1 MAAPTSPSP
10 PPPRPQSTSPDP
22 SPPTLDQAAV
32 ERVLRRAVEL
42 AGHLPTSPEPDTRV
56 PVDVLHQV
64 ADELAIPHAA
74 VAQALAEERA
84 AEQSPRTPRGP
95 RRTATDRIF
104 GPGEVQAVAGTRLPP
119 DRAMVHLDQWLE
131 RRHHLR
137 VRHPTADTVVAV
149 RRQGLMPSV
158 THSVRTATGTA
169 GLATAR
175 EVRAAVAGAEP
186 GAPESSVVLVADI
199 RNRRARS
206 VAAGSAVAA
215 GTSAVVAVAALLT
228 APVTLVAVP
237 AALGGGWAVAR
248 LSHHR
253 AVKKVRIEV
262 EITAEQVA
270 SGALP
275 PTRIEQAVDKL
286 GNRLARPAGGPT
298 AS

>member
-1 MAAPTSPSP
+1 M
-10 PPPRPQSTSPDP
+10 
-22 SPPTLDQAAV
+22 

-42 AGHLPTSPEPDTRV
+42 AGNLPTAAEPDTRV

-64 ADELAIPHAA
+64 AEELAIPHAA

-84 AEQSPRTPRGP
+84 AEGRRRGRGGAQRTV
-95 RRTATDRIF
+95 TDRIF
-104 GPGEVQAVAGTRLPP
+104 GPGEVQAVAGTSLPP
-119 DRAMVHLDQWLE
+119 ERAMVHLDQWLE

-137 VRHPTADTVVAV
+137 VRHPTVDTVVAV

-158 THSVRTATGTA
+158 VHNVRAATGTA

-206 VAAGSAVAA
+206 MAAGSAVAA
-215 GTSAVVAVAALLT
+215 GTSAVVAVAAILT
-228 APVTLVAVP
+228 APVTLVGVP
-237 AALGGGWAVAR
+237 VALGSGWAVAR
-248 LSHHR
+248 ITHHR
-253 AVKKVRIEV
+253 GVKKVRIEV

-270 SGALP
+270 SGNLP

-286 GNRLARPAGGPT
+286 GNRLTRPAAG
-298 AS
+298 S

>member
-1 MAAPTSPSP
+1 M
-10 PPPRPQSTSPDP
+10 
-22 SPPTLDQAAV
+22 

-42 AGHLPTSPEPDTRV
+42 AGHLPTAAEPDTRV

-64 ADELAIPHAA
+64 AEELAIPHAA

-84 AEQSPRTPRGP
+84 AEIHRPGRGP
-95 RRTATDRIF
+95 SRSVTDRIF

-137 VRHPTADTVVAV
+137 VRHPTADTVGAV

-158 THSVRTATGTA
+158 THSVRAATGTA

-175 EVRAAVAGAEP
+175 EVRAAVAGTEP
-186 GAPESSVVLVADI
+186 GAPESSVVVVADI

-228 APVTLVAVP
+228 APVTLVGVP
-237 AALGGGWAVAR
+237 VALGGGWAVAR
-248 LSHHR
+248 LTHHR
-253 AVKKVRIEV
+253 GVKKVRIEV
-262 EITAEQVA
+262 EITA
-270 SGALP
+270 SRSPLWALP
-275 PTRIEQAVDKL
+275 PPASS
-286 GNRLARPAGGPT
+286 RPSTSSAT
-298 AS
+298 AWPAPPPPDPDPAPRCAQ

>member
-1 MAAPTSPSP
+1 M
-10 PPPRPQSTSPDP
+10 
-22 SPPTLDQAAV
+22 

-42 AGHLPTSPEPDTRV
+42 AGNLPTAAEPDTRV

-84 AEQSPRTPRGP
+84 AETRRRGRRSRTV
-95 RRTATDRIF
+95 TDRVF

-137 VRHPTADTVVAV
+137 VRHPTVDTVVAV

-158 THSVRTATGTA
+158 THGVRAATGTA

-175 EVRAAVAGAEP
+175 EVRGAVAGAEP
-186 GAPESSVVLVADI
+186 GAPESSVVVVADI

-215 GTSAVVAVAALLT
+215 GTSAVVAVAAILT
-228 APVTLVAVP
+228 APVTLVGVP
-237 AALGGGWAVAR
+237 VALGSGWAVAR
-248 LSHHR
+248 LTHHR
-253 AVKKVRIEV
+253 GVKRVRVEV

-286 GNRLARPAGGPT
+286 GNRLARPASG
-298 AS
+298 S